1 MGGSYGGTVA
11 ATLDWYG
18 CATFRLTV
26 GELVVFLDAYID
38 RFPGAPGPDVH
49 TDDIDRAD
57 WIVVGHSHFD
67 HLWGAERIARR
78 TGATIIGSHESIRIM
93 EQEGVPDDQLLP
105 VSGSER
111 IRLSSD
117 VTVTAY
123 PSLHSSVWTHQFPA
137 SDEECLGDLWLTYQ
151 ERQVR
156 QAERSPAAGLA
167 ALSPQILA
175 HMQLSNQHPRGDGGA
190 LVYLFETSQGSL
202 LFQDTSGHWS
212 GILRD
217 IRPDVAILAAAG
229 RPTIDGEPIQG
240 SLADFIAWQA
250 QLLHPARVILS
261 HHDDFL
267 PGRSVPADLAP
278 IRAALSHAALHTEL
292 IELTYT
298 SGYPLFLESGTA
310 NRSCRLPESQ
320 GM

>member
-1 MGGSYGGTVA
+1 MADDDGGTA
-11 ATLDWYG
+11 EATLDWYG

-38 RFPGAPGPDVH
+38 RFPGAPGPDVR

-57 WIVVGHSHFD
+57 WIVIGHSHFD

-78 TGATIIGSHESIRIM
+78 TGATIIGSHETIRIM
-93 EQEGVPDDQLLP
+93 EREGVPDDQLLP
-105 VSGSER
+105 VSGGER
-111 IRLSSD
+111 IRLSAD
-117 VTVTAY
+117 VTVAVY

-137 SDEECLGDLWLTYQ
+137 SDEACLGDLWLTYQ

-156 QAERSPAAGLA
+156 QAERPPATGLA
-167 ALSPQILA
+167 GLSPQMLA
-175 HMQLSNQHPRGDGGA
+175 HFQLSNQHPRGDGGA
-190 LVYLFETSQGSL
+190 LLYLFETSQGRL

-217 IRPDVAILAAAG
+217 LRPDVAILAATG

-240 SLADFIAWQA
+240 SLADFIARQA

-267 PGRSVPADLAP
+267 PGRTIPADIGP
-278 IRAALSHAALHTEL
+278 IRAALARAAPRTEL

-298 SGYPLFLESGTA
+298 SGYPPFAKS
-310 NRSCRLPESQ
+310 
-320 GM
+320 